1 MKYENDEVRK
11 LANVLDVIARKCWRG
26 LPALMGLEPQ
36 PTREQIK
43 EAFFFRPSPDAADL
57 GIKVQGGG
65 SLEGREIAQEDTM
78 IDEIDAVL
86 AAVPWAEIVKTV
98 QWYAREYPVLW
109 AMYKK
114 YIVNQETIKIGWGRE
129 GALSRT
135 ASAFDASEYQIK
147 TAVRCVPYKIAQAVS
162 MGLCADEALQHSS

>member
-1 MKYENDEVRK
+1 MKYGNDEVRK
-11 LANVLDVIARKCWRG
+11 LANVLDIIARKCWRG
-26 LPALMGLEPQ
+26 LPALMGQAPQ

-78 IDEIDAVL
+78 IDEVDAVL
-86 AAVPWAEIVKTV
+86 AAVPWAEIVGAV
-98 QWYAREYPVLW
+98 QWYMREYPELW
-109 AMYKK
+109 AMYRK
-114 YIVNQETIKIGWGRE
+114 YIGMQETIKSGWGRE

-135 ASAFDASEYQIK
+135 AESFDVSEYTIRE
-147 TAVRCVPYKIAQAVS
+147 AVRVVPLKIARAVS
-162 MGLCADEALQHSS
+162 MGLCAGEVLQRSN

>member
-36 PTREQIK
+36 PTREQLK
-43 EAFFFRPSPDAADL
+43 QAFFFRPSPDEDL
-57 GIKVQGGG
+57 GTKVQGGG
-65 SLEGREIAQEDTM
+65 SLEGREITQEDAM
-78 IDEIDAVL
+78 IDEVDSVL
-86 AAVPWAEIVKTV
+86 ASVSWAEIVKTV

-114 YIVNQETIKIGWGRE
+114 YIVNQETLKIGWGRE

-162 MGLCADEALQHSS
+162 MGLCADEVLPRSS